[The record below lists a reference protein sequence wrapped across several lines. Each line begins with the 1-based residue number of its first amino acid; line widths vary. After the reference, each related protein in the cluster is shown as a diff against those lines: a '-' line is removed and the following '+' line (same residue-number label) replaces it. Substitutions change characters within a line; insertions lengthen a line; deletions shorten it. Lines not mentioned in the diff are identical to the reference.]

1 MDVPPVGAGPAGMN
15 LTRTPAP
22 ATPTSLAGT
31 PEPAAAGQSATDN
44 YTSAINGLSQADI
57 VRLIQILNQPPSP
70 QAAAQLDTLLHAAV
84 AAAWA
89 GDVIQAL
96 NRLQAIVVL
105 DPRNAAAIL
114 SEPRLD
120 AIRANV
126 ETMLNRMA
134 STAKLDAEAR
144 IAEAAQRSDAMAPR
158 KLVDWDASPETL
170 LGIASRLLES
180 GGHANYIRAAD
191 LAQAVIDTSHW
202 APVNAS
208 VSPARP
214 AGIGRPRAED
224 DPIATRGVLSAL
236 RRGWNSFRRAA
247 PPRIRALWL
256 RAPLLIL
263 LLSWLA
269 LGMAGGVVALLVR
282 KYQPQSWSPSLV
294 NGGFE
299 LWATGFL
306 ALVLL
311 GFYMRVRNVRF

>member
-1 MDVPPVGAGPAGMN
+1 MDVPPVGSGPAGMN
-15 LTRTPAP
+15 LIRTSAPAP
-22 ATPTSLAGT
+22 PASPVGT
-31 PEPAAAGQSATDN
+31 PERAATSPSAIDN
-44 YTSAINGLSQADI
+44 YASVLSDLSQAD
-57 VRLIQILNQPPSP
+57 VARLFQILDQSP
-70 QAAAQLDTLLHAAV
+70 FLEAAAQLDVLLHAAI
-84 AAAWA
+84 AAASV
-89 GDVIQAL
+89 GDVIRAL

-105 DPRNAAAIL
+105 DPRNAVSIL
-114 SEPRLD
+114 AEPRLD
-120 AIRANV
+120 PIRGDV

-134 STAKLDAEAR
+134 YVAKLDAEAR
-144 IAEAAQRSDAMAPR
+144 IAEAAQRSEAIAPR
-158 KLVDWDASPETL
+158 RLLEWDASPETL
-170 LGIASRLLES
+170 VGVASRLLES

-191 LAQAVIDTSHW
+191 LAQAVIDASHW
-202 APVNAS
+202 APDYTS
-208 VSPARP
+208 VLPAPP
-214 AGIGRPRAED
+214 AGTERPRAED

-236 RRGWNSFRRAA
+236 RRGWNSFRKAV
-247 PPRIRALWL
+247 PQRITTLWL

-299 LWATGFL
+299 LWAIGFL